1 MILSTAECEEVAQ
14 RRLATTVNPRK
25 EMTTIFLFG
34 KRVML
39 NSKMKIE
46 DWHEAGVISGTI
58 GDRTTVGVAVAEVVD
73 GVGAG
78 VEVVNQAKPRL
89 TRAASQNRAKSA
101 GFQGEIGDV
110 AVGNGKDGTKALDQ
124 YEAPSF
130 YFIVTLKNPV

>member
-1 MILSTAECEEVAQ
+1 MIILTAIECEEVAQ

-25 EMTTIFLFG
+25 EMTMMFLFG
-34 KRVML
+34 RRVML
-39 NSKMKIE
+39 SPKMKIE

-58 GDRTTVGVAVAEVVD
+58 GDRTTIGVAVLEVVD

-78 VEVVNQAKPRL
+78 VGVNQAKPRL

-101 GFQGEIGDV
+101 GFQGAIGDV
-110 AVGNGKDGTKALDQ
+110 AVGNGNDGTQALDQ

-130 YFIVTLKNPV
+130 YLIVTLKIPV